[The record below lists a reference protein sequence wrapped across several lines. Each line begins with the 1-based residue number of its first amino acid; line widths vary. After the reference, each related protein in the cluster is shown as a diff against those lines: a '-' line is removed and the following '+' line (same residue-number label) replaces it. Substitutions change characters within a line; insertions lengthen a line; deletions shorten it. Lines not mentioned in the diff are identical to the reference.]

1 MKTQY
6 AEAISALNHSESVLL
21 LSHLRPDGDAYG
33 SCLGLG
39 LSLSATGKKVLIF
52 NQDGLNTLYTF
63 LPFSERILR
72 TPQENPPAGLLLALD
87 TSTKERL
94 GATCLSWNRE
104 VDWNIDH
111 HESNTRYGLNQL
123 VIPEEPA
130 ASAILTDLI
139 LEAGW
144 PMPPEAASALYV
156 GIMTDTG
163 CFRHRGT
170 SAHTFEQ
177 AALLISHGA
186 DPAYLAQQCYQTT
199 SLARFRLQQ
208 MATSSLQLEQNGLLA
223 FITLVPEQFAQCNA
237 LPEDTEGLVE
247 MPLAVRDVQVSA
259 LFEHRQDGS
268 LKVSLRSK
276 GKINV
281 NALAGEFGG
290 GGHPA
295 AAGINFKKDGLKNR
309 EFVLARLRQAVH
321 NPDTSPSS
329 EKPC

>member
-1 MKTQY
+1 M
-6 AEAISALNHSESVLL
+6 NRSESVVL

-39 LSLSATGKKVLIF
+39 LSLSAAGKKVLIF
-52 NQDGLNTLYTF
+52 NQDGMNTLYSF
-63 LPFSERILR
+63 LPFSERILQ
-72 TPQENPPAGLLLALD
+72 TPIENPPAGLLLALD

-94 GATCLSWNRE
+94 GPACLAWNRD

-123 VIPEEPA
+123 VLPKEPA
-130 ASAILTDLI
+130 TSAILTDLI

-177 AALLISHGA
+177 AAILISHGA
-186 DPAYLAQQCYQTT
+186 DPAYLAQQCYQNN

-208 MATSSLQLEQNGLLA
+208 LAASSLQLEQNGLLA
-223 FITLVPEQFAQCNA
+223 FITLGPEQFAQCNA

-259 LFEHRQDGS
+259 LFEHRGGGN
-268 LKVSLRSK
+268 LKVSMRSK

-281 NALAGEFGG
+281 NMIAGEFGG
-290 GGHPA
+290 GGHPS
-295 AAGINFKKDGLKNR
+295 AAGINFKNDGFKNQ
-309 EFVLARLRQAVH
+309 ELVLARLREAVH
-321 NPDTSPSS
+321 TISHQS
-329 EKPC
+329 